1 MTAYMERVQ
10 RLAGDQPSLRVRS
23 RSRFEPVSPG
33 SEPPWERAVPDAA
46 LSPFR
51 TESPFQTESPFESD
65 DEAGTRPSNMPLT
78 GGIAGKR
85 PVPAVPADGH
95 PDTAGARPWSS
106 LSSERSLGSSPVP
119 SASAVP
125 EHFSG
130 LGDARRRPRAPGSPP
145 TGSEEPPAA
154 MGPPAHALPASADP
168 GTEASGQT
176 RPDRHAL
183 PGDLSHRDEHP
194 SVPDG
199 PRVQTD
205 PADRASGSTS
215 PVLAPASP
223 RPRPADPAAG
233 SRSAAGLAVPATRGS
248 RFEADP
254 EPAERVSPDQP
265 VLPMDRVPA
274 TPPGRRRE
282 PADVAGPLRWRFSPP
297 AGRAGL
303 VEPAAGRAGLA
314 EPTAGRAR
322 LAEPTADRAGLAE
335 PAADDRAIAPRPV
348 HPDVGRRTDA
358 RAGPD
363 EVTVTIGRI
372 EVRVGP
378 PPAPAGAAAG
388 AAKDRPLRPQPSR
401 LEDYLRA
408 RGSGRIG

>member
-1 MTAYMERVQ
+1 MPPCR
-10 RLAGDQPSLRVRS
+10 RSGPSHHS
-23 RSRFEPVSPG
+23 RPSHH
-33 SEPPWERAVPDAA
+33 SE
-46 LSPFR
+46 
-51 TESPFQTESPFESD
+51 TESPFESG
-65 DEAGTRPSNMPLT
+65 DEAGTRPSNAPLT

-168 GTEASGQT
+168 GAEASGQT

-194 SVPDG
+194 SVPEG

-248 RFEADP
+248 RFEANP

-274 TPPGRRRE
+274 TPPGRRRA

-303 VEPAAGRAGLA
+303 AEPA
-314 EPTAGRAR
+314 
-322 LAEPTADRAGLAE
+322 ADRAGLAE

-348 HPDVGRRTDA
+348 HPDVGRRTDT

-388 AAKDRPLRPQPSR
+388 AAKDRPSRPQPSR

>member
-10 RLAGDQPSLRVRS
+10 RLAGDQPSLRVRP

-51 TESPFQTESPFESD
+51 TELPFQTESPFRTELPFESG
-65 DEAGTRPSNMPLT
+65 DEAGTRPSNAPLT

-168 GTEASGQT
+168 GAEASGQT

-194 SVPDG
+194 SVPEG

-215 PVLAPASP
+215 SVLAPASP

-248 RFEADP
+248 RFEANP

-265 VLPMDRVPA
+265 ALPMDRVPA
-274 TPPGRRRE
+274 TPPGRRRA

-297 AGRAGL
+297 GGRAAAGGTGRRSGRAG
-303 VEPAAGRAGLA
+303 G
-314 EPTAGRAR
+314 AR
-322 LAEPTADRAGLAE
+322 CR
-335 PAADDRAIAPRPV
+335 
-348 HPDVGRRTDA
+348 
-358 RAGPD
+358 
-363 EVTVTIGRI
+363 
-372 EVRVGP
+372 
-378 PPAPAGAAAG
+378 
-388 AAKDRPLRPQPSR
+388 
-401 LEDYLRA
+401 
-408 RGSGRIG
+408 